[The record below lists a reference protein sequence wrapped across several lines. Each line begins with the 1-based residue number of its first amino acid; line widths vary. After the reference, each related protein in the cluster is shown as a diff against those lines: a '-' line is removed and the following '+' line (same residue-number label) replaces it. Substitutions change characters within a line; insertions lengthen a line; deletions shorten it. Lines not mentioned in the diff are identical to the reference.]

1 MRNPVHPGQFVRSIV
16 IEPLGLSVTG
26 AAKVL
31 GITRVALSRFLNEQA
46 SLSAEM
52 AIRLDKAFGADME
65 TLMRMQTSYDIAQA
79 RKREGE
85 IRVARFQPSA
95 EPQPPDTPR

>member
-1 MRNPVHPGQFVRSIV
+1 
-16 IEPLGLSVTG
+16 
-26 AAKVL
+26 
-31 GITRVALSRFLNEQA
+31 
-46 SLSAEM
+46 
-52 AIRLDKAFGADME
+52 
-65 TLMRMQTSYDIAQA
+65 MRMQTSYDIAQA